1 MPFIWNITLLFTF
14 NIRKVKIKKSCYLRR
29 EHSYEENRCHQ
40 LQPRSTWNT
49 ATLVREAAKGAETQ
63 GAEVTVIDLYKL
75 EKFTGCVSCFGC
87 KLPEHLGKCI
97 CKDGLAPVL
106 EEIRNAD
113 GLIIGSPNY
122 LGDMTAGFRALFER
136 LIFQSL
142 TYKTEFRSYNQK
154 QIPVLMIMTSNA
166 SEDFYVQI
174 GYDQMLQ
181 RYQGS
186 FNTFVGPTKILIS
199 SDTLQVRDYSR
210 YDWTMFNP
218 EHKKERHE
226 KVFPEDKKKA
236 YALGEQMANG
246 AWE

>member
-1 MPFIWNITLLFTF
+1 M
-14 NIRKVKIKKSCYLRR
+14 KKIVAINCS
-29 EHSYEENRCHQ
+29 
-40 LQPRSTWNT
+40 PRATWNT
-49 ATLVREAAKGAETQ
+49 ATLIREAAKGAEAQ

-122 LGDMTAGFRALFER
+122 LGDVTAGFRALFER

-166 SEDFYVQI
+166 SEDFYAQI

-186 FNTFVGPTKILIS
+186 FSTFVGPTKILIS
-199 SDTLQVRDYSR
+199 SDTLQVKDYSR
-210 YDWTMFNP
+210 YNWTMFNP
-218 EHKKERHE
+218 EAKKERHAT
-226 KVFPEDKKKA
+226 VFQEDKQKA
-236 YALGEQMANG
+236 FVLGEKMVSNP
-246 AWE
+246 W

>member
-1 MPFIWNITLLFTF
+1 M
-14 NIRKVKIKKSCYLRR
+14 KKIVTINCS
-29 EHSYEENRCHQ
+29 
-40 LQPRSTWNT
+40 PRSTWNT
-49 ATLVREAAKGAETQ
+49 ATLVREAAKGAEAQ
-63 GAEVTVIDLYKL
+63 GAKVTVIDLYKQ

-87 KLPEHLGKCI
+87 KLPDNLGKCI
-97 CKDGLAPVL
+97 CKDGLASVL

-186 FNTFVGPTKILIS
+186 FNTFLGPTKILIS
-199 SDTLQVRDYSR
+199 SDTLQVKDYSR
-210 YDWTMFNP
+210 YNWTMFDP

-226 KVFPEDKKKA
+226 TVFPEDKKKA
-236 YALGEQMANG
+236 FDLGAQMVSG

>member
-1 MPFIWNITLLFTF
+1 M
-14 NIRKVKIKKSCYLRR
+14 KKIVAINCS
-29 EHSYEENRCHQ
+29 
-40 LQPRSTWNT
+40 PRSTWNT
-49 ATLVREAAKGAETQ
+49 ATLVREAAKGAEAQ

-87 KLPEHLGKCI
+87 KLPDNLGKCI
-97 CKDGLAPVL
+97 YKDGLAPVL

-122 LGDMTAGFRALFER
+122 LGDMTAGFRVLFER

-166 SEDFYVQI
+166 SEDFYAQI

-186 FNTFVGPTKILIS
+186 FNTFLGPTKIWIS
-199 SDTLQVRDYSR
+199 SDTLQVKDYSR
-210 YDWTMFNP
+210 YNWTMFDP

-226 KVFPEDKKKA
+226 TVFPEDIKKA
-236 YALGEQMANG
+236 YALGEQMVSG
-246 AWE
+246 SWE